1 MGDDMTDDRGDAGLL
16 DTARQEMERAAGDL
30 ERVVEMLGERT
41 ERVEWLEAL
50 VDELL
55 GLLGVP
61 AVVLDADGRVTAMS
75 RGAED
80 ELPGGRA
87 ALGKPAMSAVL
98 DALGEDVRRVT
109 LPGATTL
116 VVLSP

>member
-1 MGDDMTDDRGDAGLL
+1 MGDDMIEERGDADLL
-16 DTARQEMERAAGDL
+16 AEARLEMDQAAGDL
-30 ERVVEMLGERT
+30 ERVVALLGERT

-55 GLLGVP
+55 GMLGVP

-80 ELPGGRA
+80 GLPDGRD
-87 ALGKPAMSAVL
+87 ALGKPAKSAL
-98 DALGEDVRRVT
+98 PDALGEDVRRVA
-109 LPGATTL
+109 LPGANTL

>member
-1 MGDDMTDDRGDAGLL
+1 MGDDTSDDGGQADLL
-16 DTARQEMERAAGDL
+16 AEVRVEMERAAGDL
-30 ERVVEMLGERT
+30 ERVVALLTERT

-87 ALGKPAMSAVL
+87 VLGKPAKSVL
-98 DALGEDVRRVT
+98 PDALGEDVRRVA
-109 LPGATTL
+109 LPGSNTL
-116 VVLSP
+116 VVLSR

>member
-1 MGDDMTDDRGDAGLL
+1 MGDDMTDDRGDADLL
-16 DTARQEMERAAGDL
+16 AEARQEMDQAAGDL
-30 ERVVEMLGERT
+30 ERVLALLGERT
-41 ERVEWLEAL
+41 EQVEWLEAL

-61 AVVLDADGRVTAMS
+61 AVVLDADGRVAAMS

-80 ELPGGRA
+80 ELPSGRDV
-87 ALGKPAMSAVL
+87 LGKPAKSAL
-98 DALGEDVRRVT
+98 PDALGEDVRRVA
-109 LPGATTL
+109 LPGANTL

>member
-1 MGDDMTDDRGDAGLL
+1 MGDDMTDEAGDADLL
-16 DTARQEMERAAGDL
+16 AEARLEMERAAGDL
-30 ERVVEMLGERT
+30 ERVVALLGERT

-55 GLLGVP
+55 GMLGVP
-61 AVVLDADGRVTAMS
+61 AVVLDADGRVAAMS

-80 ELPGGRA
+80 ELPGGRGV
-87 ALGKPAMSAVL
+87 LGKPAKSAL
-98 DALGEDVRRVT
+98 PDALGEDVRRVA
-109 LPGATTL
+109 LPGANTL